1 MEDAGE
7 DVTRHRDAGL
17 RPFSTL
23 LAAVV
28 GGATLACA
36 HGIPEP
42 PPPVGG
48 VPAPAIAADSQAAG
62 PRAGPPAD
70 QRIRPTPLGQP
81 KPPPLAVGSPAIEW
95 SPARPIQGGAVA
107 IHVRRPPGSGGP
119 DELAVE
125 VAGREVRL
133 GMTADGW
140 RGIAAL
146 PLDSAGVLEIEIR
159 YRLGAMTDTRRLLLP
174 VRERT
179 YASSRLRV
187 ASRGEQR
194 PEVQAR
200 IRGEREVIQATLRES
215 EGEWLPAGPFGWPRP
230 PDRTSPFG
238 QRRTFN
244 GVVQSRHL
252 GLDLRGRTGAP
263 VRAPAAGRV
272 ALVADDF
279 FYQGN
284 AVYLDHGLGLLT
296 AYFHLSS
303 VAVRQGDRVEAGQ
316 LLGAVGSTG
325 RSTAPHLHW
334 SAYVNGENVDPESLV
349 GLSLDLMAAGPASR
363 PSSEPR

>member
-1 MEDAGE
+1 M
-7 DVTRHRDAGL
+7 TRRGPA
-17 RPFSTL
+17 STFPPAVSGFP
-23 LAAVV
+23 AAVL
-28 GGATLACA
+28 GLAFLACA

-42 PPPVGG
+42 PAPVVG
-48 VPAPAIAADSQAAG
+48 VGAPASAAGAEAAG
-62 PRAGPPAD
+62 PGAAPADEARIHPPPLGEPPAPPLPAGPPVVD
-70 QRIRPTPLGQP
+70 
-81 KPPPLAVGSPAIEW
+81 W

-107 IHVRRPPGSGGP
+107 IHVRRPPGAGEP
-119 DELAVE
+119 DELAVT

-133 GMTADGW
+133 GAADGGW
-140 RGIAAL
+140 RGIAPL
-146 PLDSAGVLEIEIR
+146 PLDSAGILEIEIR
-159 YRLGAMTDTRRLLLP
+159 YRLGTMTDARRLLLP

-200 IRGEREVIQATLRES
+200 IRREREMIRATLS
-215 EGEWLPAGPFGWPRP
+215 ASVGEWLPTGPFGWPRP
-230 PDRTSPFG
+230 PDKTSPFG

-244 GVVQSRHL
+244 GVLQSRHL

-272 ALVADDF
+272 ALVGDDF

-303 VAVRQGDRVEAGQ
+303 VSVRQGDRVEAGQ

-334 SAYVNGENVDPESLV
+334 SAYVNGENIDPESLI
-349 GLSLDLMAAGPASR
+349 GLSLDQVATRPGPQPGPR
-363 PSSEPR
+363 PGDRPR